1 MYYFSSGNWDPDTFC
16 ITAPGFEGAQA
27 YQLLPLKEEEPE
39 GEQIV
44 PLKKREKKEK
54 KKLGVVKRL
63 EDKGGSV

>member
-1 MYYFSSGNWDPDTFC
+1 MGPRHFLHSSPWLG
-16 ITAPGFEGAQA
+16 GGAQA

-44 PLKKREKKEK
+44 PLKKRERRKEK